1 MKVTKIIALSAI
13 AAALTLTGNLQAA
26 EKGERGKGKRPEGA
40 QKGQRGGG
48 MAKLLQD
55 IGVSKEKMQAIQKDL
70 RALQDVPREE
80 RREKFQAV
88 LKKHLTEDQL
98 KAFEKKRQE
107 MMGAR
112 GKGKGKGGEKGGKG
126 KKKGRR

>member
-1 MKVTKIIALSAI
+1 MKFTKIIVLAVI
-13 AAALTLTGNLQAA
+13 AAALTLNGNLQGA
-26 EKGERGKGKRPEGA
+26 EKGKRPERGEKG

-55 IGVSKEKMQAIQKDL
+55 VGVSKEKMQAIQKDL

-126 KKKGRR
+126 KKKE